1 MQAAGRIVVFQTAF
15 IGDVILTTPMI
26 QLLHRQLSDVLI
38 DVVAI
43 PSGASVLNNHPDIND
58 IVVYDKRGAAKGIYG
73 MFAIVRELRKRQYD
87 VAIIPHR
94 SLRSGLI
101 CFLAGIPR
109 RIGFSTSAARWLMT
123 DVVPYRTDWHE
134 TTRNMSLLQSL
145 DIALPD
151 RELPCIYPSRAEV
164 EAVDMFLTVNGV
176 TSTERMI
183 AIAPGSVWATKRWVA
198 DRFTLLAKR
207 LADDGHRIV
216 FIGGKDD
223 VELSREIEQ
232 RIPQESLVNAVGELT
247 LLQSGELIRRC
258 RVLIANDSAPMHM
271 AVAVRTPVVAI
282 FGATVPEFGFTP
294 LGEHDVV
301 VQTLGLECRPCAIH
315 GGTSCPIKTFVCMKD
330 IQVADVLDRV
340 NDILAKSKVAA
351 C

>member
-1 MQAAGRIVVFQTAF
+1 M
-15 IGDVILTTPMI
+15 
-26 QLLHRQLSDVLI
+26 
-38 DVVAI
+38 
-43 PSGASVLNNHPDIND
+43 
-58 IVVYDKRGAAKGIYG
+58 
-73 MFAIVRELRKRQYD
+73 
-87 VAIIPHR
+87 
-94 SLRSGLI
+94 
-101 CFLAGIPR
+101 
-109 RIGFSTSAARWLMT
+109 
-123 DVVPYRTDWHE
+123 
-134 TTRNMSLLQSL
+134 
-145 DIALPD
+145 
-151 RELPCIYPSRAEV
+151 
-164 EAVDMFLTVNGV
+164 
-176 TSTERMI
+176 
-183 AIAPGSVWATKRWVA
+183 
-198 DRFTLLAKR
+198 
-207 LADDGHRIV
+207 
-216 FIGGKDD
+216 
-223 VELSREIEQ
+223 
-232 RIPQESLVNAVGELT
+232 GELT